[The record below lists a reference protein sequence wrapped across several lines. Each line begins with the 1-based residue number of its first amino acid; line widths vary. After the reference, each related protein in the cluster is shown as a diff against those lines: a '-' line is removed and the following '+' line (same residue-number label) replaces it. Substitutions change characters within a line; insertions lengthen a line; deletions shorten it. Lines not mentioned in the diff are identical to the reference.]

1 MVKKRILILGAGLT
15 GLSAAWHLKEKGID
29 YKLFEKESEVGGLCR
44 SKRIKGFTFDYGGH
58 LLHFRNNYTLN
69 LIKKILKVNIIR
81 HERSSWVYSFGRY
94 IPYPFQANL
103 RFLPAKIAAEC
114 LRGFIKADQKF
125 LSEKNINFLSWI
137 KNSFGP
143 GIARHFMLPYN
154 RKFWRVPLDEMT
166 CEWVDG
172 FIPRPTVSQVLEE
185 YFARRQHQLG
195 YNASFWYPATGGIN
209 QLPQAFEKQIR
220 SINKNSPVC
229 LIDLEKKELF
239 IEGRNR
245 ESFDILIST
254 LPLPDLASKI
264 RPIPKDVSM
273 EFSKLRWNSIFN
285 LNLGVEKNCHTGK
298 HWIYFP
304 GKEANFF
311 RVGFFHN
318 FAPQASPR
326 GRSALYA
333 EVSYCNNK
341 KIRHNEMARKIIRGL
356 RNNGILKK
364 QQEIDVLD
372 VNDIKYGYPIY
383 DENYSSARKKVINF
397 LLNKDIISC
406 GRYGSWRYMSMEDAI
421 LDGQSVAES
430 IKP

>member
-1 MVKKRILILGAGLT
+1 MAKKRVVIIGAGLA
-15 GLSAAWHLKEKGID
+15 GLSAAWHLQKRGISC
-29 YKLFEKESEVGGLCR
+29 KVFEKEPEVGGLCR
-44 SKRIKGFTFDYGGH
+44 SKRIKGFTFDYDGH
-58 LLHFRNNYTLN
+58 LLHFRNKYTFN

-94 IPYPFQANL
+94 IPYPFQANP

-114 LRGFIKADQKF
+114 LRGFIKANQKP

-137 KNSFGP
+137 KNSFGS
-143 GIARHFMLPYN
+143 GIAKHFMLPYN
-154 RKFWRVPLDEMT
+154 KKFWKVPLDEMT
-166 CEWVDG
+166 CEWVDS
-172 FIPRPTVSQVLEE
+172 FIPRPTLSQVLED
-185 YFARRQHQLG
+185 YFAGRQHQLG

-220 SINKNSPVC
+220 GTNKDSPVC

-239 IEGRNR
+239 IEGRGR

-254 LPLPDLASKI
+254 LPLPDLAGKI
-264 RPIPKDVSM
+264 RPIPRDVSM

-285 LNLGVEKNCHTGK
+285 LNLGVEGDCHTGK

-304 GKEANFF
+304 GKETDFF

-318 FAPQASPR
+318 FAPQTSPR

-341 KIRHNEMARKIIRGL
+341 KIKYNEMARKITRGL
-356 RNNGILKK
+356 KNNGILKK
-364 QQEIDVLD
+364 QQEIGILD
-372 VNDIKYGYPIY
+372 ENNIKYGYPIY
-383 DENYSSARKKVINF
+383 DKNYSSARKKIIDF
-397 LLNKDIISC
+397 LLSKGIISC

-421 LDGQSVAES
+421 LDGKSAADD
-430 IKP
+430 IHL